1 MNTGVNANTDWLE
14 MLLSDVRSDIEE
26 AARKLK
32 PHEWSQYQKKVKAI
46 LDSEDE
52 SYVKPERRA
61 LTQATT

>member
-32 PHEWSQYQKKVKAI
+32 PHEWTRYMNEVKAI
-46 LDSEDE
+46 LDNEDE
-52 SYVKPERRA
+52 HYVKPERRA
-61 LTQATT
+61 LQGVTS